1 MNDAILVDTDVIVDY
16 MRGYPEAAVFVRSL
30 GARAH
35 VSVITIA
42 ELYAGAREAE
52 MKTLERVL
60 STFEQLAVT
69 PRIAVRGGRLSNQF
83 RRSHGLQLG
92 DILIAATAQEH
103 SIELATL
110 NVKHFPMLSVKRPY
124 VKT

>member
-1 MNDAILVDTDVIVDY
+1 MSDAILLDTDIIIDF
-16 MRGYPEAAVFVRSL
+16 MRGYPEAAMFVRSL

-35 VSVITIA
+35 ISVITIA

-52 MKTLERVL
+52 LKSLKRVL
-60 STFEQLAVT
+60 STFEQLTVT
-69 PRIAVRGGRLSNQF
+69 PQIAVRGGLLSNQF

-103 SIELATL
+103 EMELATL
-110 NVKHFPMLSVKRPY
+110 NVKHFPMMSVTRPY
-124 VKT
+124 VKK